1 MPLPIVECITL
12 IFTRDPH
19 LFLGSYQHGCFD
31 MQILMVAVRDANTEL
46 ALSAMKFWEN
56 FLMLEGVTYTDEF
69 KKKLFD
75 Q

>member
-1 MPLPIVECITL
+1 
-12 IFTRDPH
+12 
-19 LFLGSYQHGCFD
+19 

-46 ALSAMKFWEN
+46 ALSAMKFWES